1 MTKREIL
8 RATLACGFLALLF
21 LGSTLSTG
29 KYLSPADMLLDYYP
43 WAGEQPADW
52 SVPGNGLLGD
62 AATQFEPFLHF
73 SAERLHQ
80 GQLPL
85 WNPDNML
92 GAPFVGNMQS
102 AVFYP
107 PNWFSFLFPGPVSL
121 AFLAWLKLFL
131 ASLGMYFLARRVAK
145 IGVLGASIASITYA
159 FGAFMT
165 VWLLHPHTAVA
176 AWLPWLWL
184 ATALLIDA
192 RTGRHMALLATLVGL
207 TILAGHPE
215 TAYEVTLATGLFAL
229 FRVWQGRAAGWSHA
243 ARGLGLWTSAYV
255 LGALLGAVQILPFL
269 EYELNSAFAL
279 YRANVRFEGF
289 TLPFYYAWTAF
300 SPDLYGNPAH
310 HDWWR
315 PQSNYNESNIYSG
328 LPALV
333 LMLFAP
339 LVKSLSQ
346 RRLAVLLL
354 FMMMLSGAIVYNLPI
369 LRQAFVTLTFSA
381 TLAMQRMTLLLQ
393 FALAL
398 LAGLGAHGFEVQ
410 LGQHSGRLAVYI
422 ATAALV
428 VGIIGLVLPWGF
440 AHSFFVV
447 GSSPVQNRIWQ
458 DGLVRALSLLLVSC
472 AILVLANRFYALRP
486 AVGQAFLAC
495 MPLVLFLDLFD
506 AHSTYIP
513 GTRADAYY
521 PSTQVT
527 SFLQKQHGLFRTVA
541 TGWTFFP
548 ETNLMYGVSDIRGYD
563 AMEPL
568 PYHELMRAIDPTIRN
583 NAEGGF
589 RPFHSIQ
596 SHILDA
602 LNVRYLI
609 TEPGIDPN
617 LVPDVQQNGGGSDRT
632 TPPVIASN
640 SVGQT
645 FVAQLDNLT
654 QIQVFGRLGTAQPTD
669 QFVFHLKASP
679 DSLQDLVTEQIPVA
693 TLTNKAWWSFTFPP
707 IRQAQ
712 GRQFYFYLENLSS
725 SGGVRLEYSPGDV
738 YTDGHLMQN
747 GVPANGDLLFGA
759 FSFQDADSPRF
770 KMVLDGGNKGAS
782 VYENLRALPRAW
794 LVHRVEVQ
802 TETEKRLGRLADPAF
817 DLAGAAMLSAPLPA
831 GLVLPTDTSASR
843 SDQVT
848 IVRYEPETVQIATSS
863 SIAGLLVLSD
873 EEFPGWEATVD
884 GHEAP
889 TITADNALRS
899 VYLSPGAHTILF
911 SYKPLAFRVGAVV
924 SLATFTLLA
933 ILAILSKSSF
943 RARSAGKRCRLV

>member
-1 MTKREIL
+1 
-8 RATLACGFLALLF
+8 
-21 LGSTLSTG
+21 
-29 KYLSPADMLLDYYP
+29 MLLDYYP

-73 SAERLHQ
+73 STERLSQ
-80 GQLPL
+80 RQLPL

-107 PNWFSFLFPGPVSL
+107 PNWVYFLFPGPVSL
-121 AFLAWLKLFL
+121 AFLAWLKLFI

-145 IGVLGASIASITYA
+145 IGILGASIASITYA

-184 ATALLIDA
+184 ATSLLVDA
-192 RTGRHMALLATLVGL
+192 RTGRHLAFLAALVGL

-215 TAYEVTLATGLFAL
+215 TAFEVALATGLFAL
-229 FRVWQGRAAGWSHA
+229 FRLWQGRAAGWAHA
-243 ARGLGLWTSAYV
+243 ARGLGLWVSAYI
-255 LGALLGAVQILPFL
+255 LGALLGAIQILPFL

-279 YRANVRFEGF
+279 YRANVQFGGF

-310 HDWWR
+310 HNWWQ
-315 PQSNYNESNIYSG
+315 PLSNYNESNIYSG

-333 LMLFAP
+333 LMVFVP
-339 LVKSLSQ
+339 LVKSSLQRGIAILS
-346 RRLAVLLL
+346 
-354 FMMMLSGAIVYNLPI
+354 LSIMALSAAIVYDMPI
-369 LRQAFVTLTFSA
+369 LGQVFATLTFSSSLA
-381 TLAMQRMTLLLQ
+381 TQRMTLLMQ

-398 LAGLGAHGFEVQ
+398 LAGLGAHGFQVR
-410 LGQHSGRLAVYI
+410 LGQRSGRLAAYT

-428 VGIIGLVLPWGF
+428 VGVIGLLVPWIF
-440 AHSFFVV
+440 AHSYFGVD
-447 GSSPVQNRIWQ
+447 SSPVQNQIWQ
-458 DGLVRALSLLLVSC
+458 DGLVRALSLLLISC
-472 AILVLANRFYALRP
+472 AILVLANQFYALRP

-513 GTRADAYY
+513 GTRGDAYY

-527 SFLQKQHGLFRTVA
+527 SFLQQKQGLFRTVA
-541 TGWTFFP
+541 TGWTLFP
-548 ETNLMYGVSDIRGYD
+548 EANLVYGIPDIRGYD

-568 PYHELMRAIDPTIRN
+568 PYHELMRAIDPTIRD

-589 RPFHSIQ
+589 RPIHSIQ

-617 LVPDVQQNGGGSDRT
+617 VVPDVQQNGGGSDQST
-632 TPPVIASN
+632 SPVIASN

-645 FVAQLDNLT
+645 FVAQLDDLT
-654 QIQVFGRLGTAQPTD
+654 EIQVFGRLGTAQPTD

-679 DSLQDLVTEQIPVA
+679 DSVQDLVTQQISVG

-707 IRQAQ
+707 IKEAQ
-712 GRQFYFYLENLSS
+712 GRQFYFYLESS
-725 SGGVRLEYSPGDV
+725 SSNTGVRLEFTPGDV
-738 YTDGHLMQN
+738 YTDGRSMQN
-747 GVPANGDLLFGA
+747 GVPAIGDLLFGA
-759 FSFQDADSPRF
+759 FSFQDADNPRF
-770 KMVLDGGNKGAS
+770 KMVLNGGKNGAS
-782 VYENLRALPRAW
+782 VYENVRALPRAW

-802 TETEKRLGRLADPAF
+802 AETEKRLGLLADPAF
-817 DLAGAAMLSAPLPA
+817 DLAGTALLSAPLPA
-831 GLVLPTDTSASR
+831 GLELPTDTSPSR

-848 IVRYEPETVQIATSS
+848 IVKYEPETVQIATSS
-863 SIAGLLVLSD
+863 SIAGLLMLSD
-873 EEFPGWEATVD
+873 EAFPGWVATVD
-884 GHEAP
+884 EHEVP

-899 VYLSPGAHTILF
+899 VYLPPGAHTVVF
-911 SYKPLAFRVGAVV
+911 SYRPLAFQVGAVV
-924 SLATFTLLA
+924 SLAAFTLLS
-933 ILAILSKSSF
+933 ILAILSRWPF
-943 RARSAGKRCRLV
+943 RRESADKADVGADTM